1 VATTAEAAIWFSA
14 PVDPAGLLDGRL
26 LALVPAA
33 ALRDAL
39 LALDGDAA
47 APAGAVPA
55 RAALEDGGR
64 RVALRPEAPLHGYTR
79 YALVLSS
86 RARAADGRPVLDPEG
101 RRRTFVAPFG
111 TAAPEGPPPRPV
123 LTEVRAD
130 AETPEA
136 GGEYVELANL
146 GGGALDLGGWRLGK
160 RTAAGALAWCTV
172 VAPEGTVVPD
182 GGVALVGGGAWD
194 GRYAL
199 PPGVAVLS
207 CGGSALLGGLANDRP
222 PELLLADPAGNV
234 VATLGAGGAP
244 RCAAALERIDPLG
257 PDAPWNLACTEGSP
271 GVY

>member
-39 LALDGDAA
+39 LAVEGQAGALT
-47 APAGAVPA
+47 GAVPA

-64 RVALRPEAPLHGYTR
+64 RITLRPEAPLRGFTR

-111 TAAPEGPPPRPV
+111 TGAPDGPPPRPV
-123 LTEVRAD
+123 LTEVRAAAD
-130 AETPEA
+130 TPQA
-136 GGEYVELANL
+136 GGEYVEVANL
-146 GGGALDLGGWRLGK
+146 GEGALDLGGWRFAK
-160 RTAAGALAWCTV
+160 RTAAGALSWCTV
-172 VAPEGTVVPD
+172 AAAEATPVAA

-199 PPGVAVLS
+199 PSGVPVLS
-207 CGGSALLGGLANDRP
+207 CGGSALLGGLADDRP
-222 PELLLADPAGNV
+222 PAILLADPAGSV
-234 VATLGAGGAP
+234 VATLGEAGAP
-244 RCAAALERIDPLG
+244 RCPAAVERVDPFG
-257 PDAPWNLACTEGSP
+257 PDEPWNLVCTEGSP
-271 GVY
+271 GGI